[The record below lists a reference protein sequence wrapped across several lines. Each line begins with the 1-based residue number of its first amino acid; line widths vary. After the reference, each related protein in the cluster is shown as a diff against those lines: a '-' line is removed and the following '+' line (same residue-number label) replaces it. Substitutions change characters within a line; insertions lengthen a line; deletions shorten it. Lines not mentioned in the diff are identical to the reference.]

1 MTRIHFPGQEYTLNL
16 TILVVYETLSRT
28 HFLKKK
34 LSGFG
39 YIIPKDK

>member
-28 HFLKKK
+28 HLKKN
-34 LSGFG
+34 LVDLDTLF
-39 YIIPKDK
+39 PKIK